1 MSFFK
6 IPFSRLKPSSSPPNE
21 ESTEMTQV
29 FDLDSFIALVDGR
42 HILDNEQDNISDDDD
57 DQSSISSAN
66 TTRYTMNQHG
76 VKYHYEDDEDDEEN
90 TPFVGDEAE
99 QSLVSGRDHNSSNSH
114 SNNDVESGIIKQ
126 KVVAFLKH
134 SKQTVV
140 FIFQ

>member
-1 MSFFK
+1 MSFLK
-6 IPFSRLKPSSSPPNE
+6 IPFSRLKPSSSSPND

-29 FDLDSFIALVDGR
+29 FDLDSFIALVDSR
-42 HILDNEQDNISDDDD
+42 HILENEQDNSSEDDND
-57 DQSSISSAN
+57 DQSSISSASTN
-66 TTRYTMNQHG
+66 IHTMNQHG

-99 QSLVSGRDHNSSNSH
+99 QSLVSGRDHNSNN

-134 SKQTVV
+134 NKRAVV

>member
-42 HILDNEQDNISDDDD
+42 HILDNEQDNISDDD
-57 DQSSISSAN
+57 QSSISSAN
-66 TTRYTMNQHG
+66 TTLHTMNQHG

-99 QSLVSGRDHNSSNSH
+99 QSLVSCRDHNSSNN
-114 SNNDVESGIIKQ
+114 NNDVEGGIIKQ

-134 SKQTVV
+134 SKQTVL